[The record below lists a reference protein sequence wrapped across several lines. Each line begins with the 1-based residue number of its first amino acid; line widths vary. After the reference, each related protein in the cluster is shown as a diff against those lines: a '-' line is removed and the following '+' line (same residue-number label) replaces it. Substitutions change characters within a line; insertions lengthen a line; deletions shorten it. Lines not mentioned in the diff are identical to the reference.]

1 MVLLR
6 TLFYHC
12 RLKSC
17 WSQEDCG
24 FQIADNYSQPFCEN
38 WGQSLFSLSFSLSNG
53 AEENAAAY
61 CWSTIITKRNII
73 RLPNSF
79 FSGVFGLLLVL
90 SLRFVYKNIYSMYT
104 ISFFFLLFRVRKRAA
119 ATQWWTRRNF
129 VIIRVSRKWPR
140 WRQQSQ
146 RERGREFS
154 RKGLLWL
161 AFTCLCALLHCL
173 RCGPPVSRDTDVVQ
187 TTHAHYSAPFFLTIC
202 HFWKEEEKE
211 LPRVAISVVC
221 ARLLSA
227 IFDSWVCRGTYYYY
241 YTCVQVP
248 SDGPW
253 TSPVTPDTSAD
264 SAGERRSFNSP
275 MEFSSGFPSCSVS
288 PAKQSQFRRHDW
300 N

>member
-1 MVLLR
+1 MTSCDAISLSVIIPKRKPRSNFNQELIIKCICCSTLEKTNEWIERQEGCGVFSFERCCWRISCLLWSKMVLLR

-24 FQIADNYSQPFCEN
+24 FQIADNYSEPFCEN

-187 TTHAHYSAPFFLTIC
+187 TTHAHYSAPFF
-202 HFWKEEEKE
+202 
-211 LPRVAISVVC
+211 
-221 ARLLSA
+221 
-227 IFDSWVCRGTYYYY
+227 
-241 YTCVQVP
+241 
-248 SDGPW
+248 
-253 TSPVTPDTSAD
+253 
-264 SAGERRSFNSP
+264 
-275 MEFSSGFPSCSVS
+275 
-288 PAKQSQFRRHDW
+288 
-300 N
+300 